1 MKTSIKNK
9 LLAVLILLGATGP
22 AMAELGDYGFW
33 RTLGNLVNPPA
44 ADNPVTAA
52 QRQGDYPLL
61 ANPPGFNDGFSPG
74 NYYAWQTIP
83 LAPETGAVCGNGS
96 EYKFFVNRVPNTS
109 NTIIYL
115 EGGGACWDY
124 ESCSGQTGIR
134 GARNPDGIPDD
145 YMSLANPS
153 ASLVSPFVVRL
164 NPLTSVK
171 TQNWNMVYI
180 PYCTGDVYS
189 GDKVAVYED
198 PEGEAEPLIWHHN
211 GLRNTRAAISWVK
224 DNLQRPKQLLTTG
237 CSAGGLGSLTN
248 YHPTRRDMEPNR
260 GYMINDS
267 GPAFSAPSGAD
278 PEAYPSV
285 LLQSFIRDAWGLD
298 QPNGPLEYL
307 SDGLPLMNLNDL
319 GSLYTALSA
328 ELPNDRM
335 GHTHFWQDLNYSS
348 YSYERFYPEIENAPD
363 QATKEALIHERWY
376 TDTERLKGTL
386 SNLNNFGYYLPWFR
400 DVNESHCTTIIE
412 FANSD
417 IQEAGLE
424 LDDFVANVLN
434 GSGAVMQASETD
446 QQADYNKPFNPLYW
460 ALDQLL

>member
-1 MKTSIKNK
+1 
-9 LLAVLILLGATGP
+9 
-22 AMAELGDYGFW
+22 
-33 RTLGNLVNPPA
+33 
-44 ADNPVTAA
+44 
-52 QRQGDYPLL
+52 
-61 ANPPGFNDGFSPG
+61 
-74 NYYAWQTIP
+74 
-83 LAPETGAVCGNGS
+83 
-96 EYKFFVNRVPNTS
+96 
-109 NTIIYL
+109 
-115 EGGGACWDY
+115 
-124 ESCSGQTGIR
+124 
-134 GARNPDGIPDD
+134 
-145 YMSLANPS
+145 
-153 ASLVSPFVVRL
+153 
-164 NPLTSVK
+164 
-171 TQNWNMVYI
+171 
-180 PYCTGDVYS
+180 
-189 GDKVAVYED
+189 
-198 PEGEAEPLIWHHN
+198 
-211 GLRNTRAAISWVK
+211 
-224 DNLQRPKQLLTTG
+224 
-237 CSAGGLGSLTN
+237 
-248 YHPTRRDMEPNR
+248 
-260 GYMINDS
+260 MINDS

-298 QPNGPLEYL
+298 QPNGPLDYL